1 MRLPTS
7 RRIESQAVAM
17 TPDEHKSLVEV
28 LTAAGTPINLG
39 ILRVSIVLDGPPT
52 IAAPEDAHLD

>member
-1 MRLPTS
+1 
-7 RRIESQAVAM
+7 M